1 MIWSGN
7 INDLW
12 QWWSVEFRLFVISN
26 LNGNINNLNRK
37 MKIIFFEMS
46 NIKFT
51 LNVLYVKPRKVNY
64 LRLKVPLPNLLAS
77 Q

>member
-37 MKIIFFEMS
+37 MKINFFEMS